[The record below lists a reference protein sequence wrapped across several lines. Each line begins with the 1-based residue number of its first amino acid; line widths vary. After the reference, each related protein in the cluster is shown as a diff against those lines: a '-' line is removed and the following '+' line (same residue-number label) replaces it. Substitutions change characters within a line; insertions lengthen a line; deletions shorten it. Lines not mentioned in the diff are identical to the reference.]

1 MHLSSHDAGHPV
13 PPDAARVIEELRTRL
28 DTYDLALQA
37 GGIGAWEWDAR
48 TDRIRWSHHLEELVG
63 LAPGT
68 FDGRYGTF
76 LSHVHPE
83 DVDEVSRA
91 ITRAMT
97 GEAAYDVEF
106 RVIRPLDE
114 QVRWMHATAVVLR
127 GPGGRV
133 ERIVGNQVD
142 VTDRKAA
149 ELQLRET
156 ADLLEYVLDTSPIVL
171 FAGRLHGEEFVPDYV
186 SSNSERVQG
195 WSPEAFLSS
204 SLRWTEL
211 LHPDDV
217 DHVMAANRRALSD
230 GQSEWATRLLQPD
243 GQYGSYRTVLRV
255 NRDAS
260 GAASYVGCTLDVT
273 ESHRMEQ
280 QLQQAQKMEAVGQ
293 LAGGVAHD
301 FNNLLLVIS
310 GYAEVARAA
319 SAPGCGAD
327 KALGEVERAA
337 RQATSLVQQLLTFS
351 RRHESEEVTVD
362 IAETVHGLR
371 DLLDTTAG
379 ERIRLAVSVI
389 GDGVRVRLGQ
399 GQLEQ
404 VLLNLVVNARDAMPR
419 GGDLTIAVDPVDVDD
434 AVGRFPT
441 LTAGTYARIVVSD
454 TGEGMTPETKARAIE
469 PFFTTKPVGL
479 GTGLGL
485 STVYGIVSTA
495 GGAMA
500 LHSIP
505 NQGTSVELY
514 LPRQVEVDPPDSLVA
529 APAPQQA
536 NSAENGRRRL
546 LLVED
551 QPQVRAL
558 LSTSLERLGYAVLTA
573 VDGAD
578 ALSIVEREQP
588 ELDLVIT
595 DVVMPE
601 LNGFELAERL
611 GSIAPELGVLFM
623 SGYADTGEDDPRAS
637 GRGFLQKPFSIAE
650 LSTEVERILTG

>member
-1 MHLSSHDAGHPV
+1 
-13 PPDAARVIEELRTRL
+13 
-28 DTYDLALQA
+28 
-37 GGIGAWEWDAR
+37 
-48 TDRIRWSHHLEELVG
+48 
-63 LAPGT
+63 
-68 FDGRYGTF
+68 
-76 LSHVHPE
+76 
-83 DVDEVSRA
+83 
-91 ITRAMT
+91 
-97 GEAAYDVEF
+97 
-106 RVIRPLDE
+106 
-114 QVRWMHATAVVLR
+114 
-127 GPGGRV
+127 
-133 ERIVGNQVD
+133 
-142 VTDRKAA
+142 
-149 ELQLRET
+149 
-156 ADLLEYVLDTSPIVL
+156 
-171 FAGRLHGEEFVPDYV
+171 
-186 SSNSERVQG
+186 
-195 WSPEAFLSS
+195 
-204 SLRWTEL
+204 
-211 LHPDDV
+211 
-217 DHVMAANRRALSD
+217 
-230 GQSEWATRLLQPD
+230 
-243 GQYGSYRTVLRV
+243 
-255 NRDAS
+255 
-260 GAASYVGCTLDVT
+260 
-273 ESHRMEQ
+273 
-280 QLQQAQKMEAVGQ
+280 
-293 LAGGVAHD
+293 
-301 FNNLLLVIS
+301 
-310 GYAEVARAA
+310 
-319 SAPGCGAD
+319 
-327 KALGEVERAA
+327 
-337 RQATSLVQQLLTFS
+337 
-351 RRHESEEVTVD
+351 VTVD